1 MPPSGRNALLAAQ
14 EVGQVSDPAGSTW
27 GGVELGGVER
37 KLSSAGGCATLGRGN
52 ALPALVWL
60 TGTVASLEGTRGCGA
75 QRLRMCFRKAAHTRG
90 EERTS
95 ETDLWVNEGTLPTP
109 QDSSPPWSSFP
120 LTLIV
125 DAAVAVLVACQN
137 SLYLFLS
144 HLLS

>member
-27 GGVELGGVER
+27 GGVELGEVER
-37 KLSSAGGCATLGRGN
+37 KLSSAGGCATVGWGN

-60 TGTVASLEGTRGCGA
+60 TGTVASLEGNRGCGA

-109 QDSSPPWSSFP
+109 SRLLTPLVILPPHPHS
-120 LTLIV
+120 
-125 DAAVAVLVACQN
+125 
-137 SLYLFLS
+137 
-144 HLLS
+144 

>member
-37 KLSSAGGCATLGRGN
+37 KLSSAGGCATVGWGN

-60 TGTVASLEGTRGCGA
+60 TGTVASLEGNRGCGA

-95 ETDLWVNEGTLPTP
+95 ETDLWFL
-109 QDSSPPWSSFP
+109 SPEIHPGP
-120 LTLIV
+120 LSPYQQSVKIDTV
-125 DAAVAVLVACQN
+125 TRHGSAVL
-137 SLYLFLS
+137 
-144 HLLS
+144 